1 MLEHRRVA
9 GATKKSGGLHP
20 ARPSVHLR
28 DPCPKGPLNVPMS
41 MRRFTAAIAFVAT
54 MPALA
59 GCGPVYKLIVEQQPE
74 GDANVG
80 ITYYVGGAGP
90 LGNVGSFDV
99 PGGLRDAAYRG
110 HVEIFTWQ
118 SWTHA
123 GDQINL
129 NSNRE
134 KAAQLRD
141 HISRYRRAHPDKEI
155 NIIGLSAGTGI
166 AVFALEYLPE
176 DIGINHCL
184 LLGCSLSSKYDMTRA
199 LKRIKGKAYVLYS
212 PHDRML
218 KNVVWYTGTVDRSA
232 GDQGIAGLEGF
243 WMPPSPRP
251 DTAAQYQKMHN
262 VGYRSEFVSA
272 GHKAGHIGATARSFV
287 RRYIGPA
294 VLGKDARLLGPHPE
308 RRYSAAPEK
317 TPSTMPDTA
326 PKSMPASG
334 PASRPG
340 KERDAPTHEGR

>member
-1 MLEHRRVA
+1 
-9 GATKKSGGLHP
+9 
-20 ARPSVHLR
+20 
-28 DPCPKGPLNVPMS
+28 
-41 MRRFTAAIAFVAT
+41 MRSSIIAIALGVALPPLT
-54 MPALA
+54 
-59 GCGPVYKLIVEQQPE
+59 GCGPVYKFIVERQPV
-74 GDANVG
+74 GNPDLG
-80 ITYYVGGAGP
+80 ITYYLGGAGP

-99 PGGLRDAAYRG
+99 PGGLRDSAYRG
-110 HVEIFTWQ
+110 RVEVFTWQ

-129 NSNRE
+129 SSNRE

-141 HISRYRRAHPDKEI
+141 HIRHYRKAHPDREI
-155 NIIGLSAGTGI
+155 NIIALSAGAGI

-176 DIGINHCL
+176 DIGINHCF

-218 KNVVWYTGTVDRSA
+218 KNVVWYTGTIDRSA

-243 WMPPSPRP
+243 WMPASPRP
-251 DTAAQYQKMHN
+251 DTLLQYQKVCN
-262 VGYRSEFVSA
+262 IGYRSEFAST
-272 GHKAGHIGATARSFV
+272 GHKAGHIGATARLFV

-294 VLGKDARLLGPHPE
+294 IQGRDARLLGPYPE
-308 RRYSAAPEK
+308 GRYSTTSDK
-317 TPSTMPDTA
+317 TPRTMPT
-326 PKSMPASG
+326 SS

-340 KERDAPTHEGR
+340 KDGDAPTHEGR